1 MFVADTALYTQENL
15 QQMKHLRWVSRVPT
29 TLTTAKM
36 LLEEMPEVAFN
47 DSAIPGYRIAASC
60 SEYGGVRQSWLVVE
74 SQARKEADLKQ
85 LEKRLIKKLSLAQ
98 SELRQLLNQ
107 EFACSKDAVIAAQR
121 LSSQLPLHQ
130 LANIH
135 VNEVKK
141 HTGRGRPSK
150 DASPTL
156 YYQVDATLEPKEL
169 AIAIETKRAGRFIL
183 ATNVL
188 VLREYKAQ
196 QSTERGFRF
205 LKDPL
210 FFTSSVFLN
219 ATERVAARFYGY
231 GFVLACLQSGSK
243 GFTPSIRTGKKNY

>member
-1 MFVADTALYTQENL
+1 MFVADAALYTQENL
-15 QQMKHLRWVSRVPT
+15 QQMKHLRWVSRVPA

-169 AIAIETKRAGRFIL
+169 AIGNGFSSF
-183 ATNVL
+183 L
-188 VLREYKAQ
+188 VLLVENII
-196 QSTERGFRF
+196 
-205 LKDPL
+205 
-210 FFTSSVFLN
+210 FFIN
-219 ATERVAARFYGY
+219 
-231 GFVLACLQSGSK
+231 
-243 GFTPSIRTGKKNY
+243 